1 MLFLEC
7 VIEIDRSVK
16 VLFLV
21 RYYTVD
27 CVIKI
32 LGFV

>member
-7 VIEIDRSVK
+7 VIEINRYVK

-21 RYYTVD
+21 RYYTV
-27 CVIKI
+27 KI
-32 LGFV
+32 RILRFV